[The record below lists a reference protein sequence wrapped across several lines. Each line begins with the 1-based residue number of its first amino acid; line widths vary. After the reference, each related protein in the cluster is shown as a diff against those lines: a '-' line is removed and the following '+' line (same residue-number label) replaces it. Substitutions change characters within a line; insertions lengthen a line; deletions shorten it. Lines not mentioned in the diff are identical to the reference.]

1 MSGLEEGLKSNL
13 QVIVGLVLMLKFL
26 ESLSRLSSFER
37 RRGGRVLCLWGLTCL
52 RVQIC
57 SVRLEKVALSV

>member
-26 ESLSRLSSFER
+26 EFLSRLSSFEKLKR
-37 RRGGRVLCLWGLTCL
+37 RSCIEFVGLDMP
-52 RVQIC
+52 
-57 SVRLEKVALSV
+57 